1 MSTSCSGELKA
12 VWENKQT
19 DKEKAQEK
27 DTDFIAV
34 CFDLEEV
41 LLTPHSF
48 ESALYYR
55 RRLNTFNFT
64 MYGLGSTD
72 GHCYV

>member
-1 MSTSCSGELKA
+1 MGK
-12 VWENKQT
+12 NKQ
-19 DKEKAQEK
+19 KAREK
-27 DTDFIAV
+27 DTEFIAV
-34 CFDLEEV
+34 GFDLEDV

-64 MYGLGSTD
+64 MYDLGPQM
-72 GHCYV
+72 GIAMYRMNQ